1 MDRYVETN
9 IRPVRTATDVKVG
22 LCAITS
28 ATTMFSKVFATDL
41 QPSRLA
47 LAERHGA
54 TALALPELR
63 KALAE
68 ATGGKGADAVLE
80 VVGVEGAVRT
90 GMELVRPYGV
100 LSSVGVHGAERK
112 LDGDLLYGKKFVLLQ
127 HDQDGGAND
136 TVSECNLDV
145 VRYGHSTHQHSK
157 SSVVISISLALLS
170 SIKLVLMRRQ
180 R

>member
-1 MDRYVETN
+1 
-9 IRPVRTATDVKVG
+9 
-22 LCAITS
+22 
-28 ATTMFSKVFATDL
+28 MFSKVFATDL

-54 TALALPELR
+54 TALPLAELR

-112 LDGDLLYGKKFVLLQ
+112 LDGDLLYGKKYVVLL
-127 HDQDGGAND
+127 
-136 TVSECNLDV
+136 VSERNRVTKADVTVFECNSGGVL
-145 VRYGHSTHQHSK
+145 YEL
-157 SSVVISISLALLS
+157 SIILP
-170 SIKLVLMRRQ
+170 
-180 R
+180 

>member
-1 MDRYVETN
+1 
-9 IRPVRTATDVKVG
+9 
-22 LCAITS
+22 
-28 ATTMFSKVFATDL
+28 MFSKVFATDL

-54 TALALPELR
+54 TALPLPELR

-68 ATGGKGADAVLE
+68 ATGGRGADAVLE

-112 LDGDLLYGKKFVLLQ
+112 LDGDLLYGKKYVPSTE
-127 HDQDGGAND
+127 GGSGD
-136 TVSECNLDV
+136 PLILT
-145 VRYGHSTHQHSK
+145 T
-157 SSVVISISLALLS
+157 
-170 SIKLVLMRRQ
+170 
-180 R
+180 

>member
-1 MDRYVETN
+1 
-9 IRPVRTATDVKVG
+9 
-22 LCAITS
+22 
-28 ATTMFSKVFATDL
+28 MFSKVFATDL

-54 TALALPELR
+54 TALPLPELR
-63 KALAE
+63 KALLE

-112 LDGDLLYGKKFVLLQ
+112 LDGDLLYGKKYVLLQ
-127 HDQDGGAND
+127 LDQDGKAND
-136 TVSECNLDV
+136 TASECNLDV
-145 VRYGHSTHQHSK
+145 ALYGHSTLQHSK
-157 SSVVISISLALLS
+157 SSGIISTSLALLS
-170 SIKLVLMRRQ
+170 SIKLVSMRRQ

>member
-1 MDRYVETN
+1 
-9 IRPVRTATDVKVG
+9 
-22 LCAITS
+22 
-28 ATTMFSKVFATDL
+28 MFSKVFATDL

-54 TALALPELR
+54 TALPLPDLR
-63 KALAE
+63 KALLE
-68 ATGGKGADAVLE
+68 ATGGRGADAVLE

-112 LDGDLLYGKKFVLLQ
+112 LDGDLLYGKKYVLLQ
-127 HDQDGGAND
+127 SGYDGKAD
-136 TVSECNLDV
+136 DIVFECNLDV
-145 VRYGHSTHQHSK
+145 VQYGHSTHRHSK
-157 SSVVISISLALLS
+157 SSVIISISLALLS
-170 SIKLVLMRRQ
+170 SIKLASMRRQ